1 MLDFF
6 GPRSYRG
13 RRVVLRRVLIG
24 ALLASVAAVFTGQAR
39 AATQVLMPNV
49 SYKRTVQFTAHGPV
63 ALNVITAPR
72 PGGLYQLK
80 PLLSNGTILG
90 KERVTDMEKDVSQT
104 ATVAGVNGDLFN
116 FKDGHPSG
124 MLMQNKVLQSPPY
137 RLRSS
142 VGIGTNGKLTVQR
155 VGLFGYWQGLGQR
168 RPLTGLNQPPRGDGT
183 SLFTPAWGATTPRIA
198 GVSEAVLQPFPPA
211 VPGGEL
217 TGTVTLQRTGGGTTI
232 PAGGA
237 VLLARGSQ
245 VSKLQQEAPV
255 GTPITTR
262 LILSP
267 DWIASGI
274 TDALGGGPV
283 IVRNGKAVWT
293 AGEDFLP
300 SQLGPRNPRTA
311 VGQRRDGKIIL
322 LAVDGR
328 RRGSSVGMTN
338 WELAQAMV
346 RLGAVTASALDAGGS
361 TTMAFD
367 GKLLNRPSDP
377 GGERPVAET
386 LAILYTGV
394 YAPAPALPVVSPN
407 GDGIAEKQQLSY
419 KVVRPSTVEASLVGP
434 GGVTA
439 LSDSGTRVPGVYT
452 FQWPGAA
459 KKMRHFHGVRRV
471 EGQRMRT
478 LDGEPLGRWRWV
490 VKATD
495 TGGQQSS
502 VERAF
507 WLNDT
512 LGFIRVAPRSVKLRK
527 RTRTAVVARFR
538 LAYPARVTPS
548 IWTTRGTLIRRLPTR
563 SLGAGTRAIAWS
575 GRFQNGRL
583 VYRGTYVFKV
593 FAQNAYGP
601 VDLNGRFVVRR

>member
-1 MLDFF
+1 
-6 GPRSYRG
+6 
-13 RRVVLRRVLIG
+13 VLRRILIG
-24 ALLASVAAVFTGQAR
+24 ALLASLGAVIAAPAR

-49 SYKRTVQFTAHGPV
+49 SYKRTVRFTAHGPV
-63 ALNVITAPR
+63 VLNVITAPR

-90 KERVTDMEKDVSQT
+90 KERVTDMQKEVSGT

-124 MLMQNKVLQSPPY
+124 MLMQNRVLQSPPY
-137 RLRSS
+137 RFRSS
-142 VGIGTNGKLTVQR
+142 VGMGPNGKLNVQR
-155 VGLFGYWQGLGQR
+155 VSFYGYWQGLGQR

-183 SLFTPAWGATTPRIA
+183 SLFTPSWGASTPRIP
-198 GVSEAVLQPFPPA
+198 GVAEAVLRPFPPA

-217 TGTVTLQRTGGGTTI
+217 AGTVTFQRTGGGTPI
-232 PAGGA
+232 PRDGA

-245 VSKLQQEAPV
+245 VAKLQQEATP
-255 GTPITTR
+255 GTQVLTR

-267 DWIASGI
+267 DWLASGV

-300 SQLGPRNPRTA
+300 TQLGPRNPRTA

-386 LAILYTGV
+386 LAVLYSGV

-407 GDGIAEKQQLSY
+407 GDGIAERQQLSY
-419 KVVRPSTVEASLVGP
+419 KVVRTSTVIASLVGP
-434 GGVTA
+434 GGATA
-439 LSDSGTRVPGVYT
+439 FTDTGTREPGIYN
-452 FQWPGAA
+452 FAWPSLT
-459 KKMRHFHGVRRV
+459 RR
-471 EGQRMRT
+471 RT
-478 LDGEPLGRWRWV
+478 QDDPLGRWRWV

-495 TGGQQSS
+495 TGGQESS
-502 VERAF
+502 VERSF

-527 RTRTAVVARFR
+527 KSRRAVTARFK
-538 LAYPARVTPS
+538 LAYAARVTPS

-563 SLGAGTRAIAWS
+563 NLGAGTRAISWN
-575 GRFQNGRL
+575 GRFSNGRL

-601 VDLNGRFVVRR
+601 VDLNQRFVVRR

>member
-1 MLDFF
+1 
-6 GPRSYRG
+6 
-13 RRVVLRRVLIG
+13 VLRRILIG
-24 ALLASVAAVFTGQAR
+24 ALLASLAASFASPVR

-49 SYKRTVQFTAHGPV
+49 SFKRTVQFTAHGPV
-63 ALNVITAPR
+63 VLNVITVPR

-90 KERVTDMEKDVSQT
+90 KERVTSMERGISNS

-124 MLMQNKVLQSPPY
+124 MLMQNGVLQSPPY
-137 RLRSS
+137 RFRSS
-142 VGIGTNGKLTVQR
+142 VGITSDGRLNVGR
-155 VGLFGYWQGLGQR
+155 VSFFGYWQGLGQR

-183 SLFTPAWGATTPRIA
+183 SLFTPAWGAATPRIP
-198 GVSEAVLQPFPPA
+198 GVVEAVLRPFPPA
-211 VPGGEL
+211 VTGKEL
-217 TGTVTLQRTGGGTTI
+217 SGFVYVQNNTGGGTPI
-232 PAGGA
+232 PRDGA
-237 VLLARGSQ
+237 VLVARGSQ
-245 VSKLQQEAPV
+245 VAKLAQEATV
-255 GTPITTR
+255 GTEIFTR

-267 DWIASGI
+267 DWPTSGV

-328 RRGSSVGMTN
+328 RRGLSVGLTN
-338 WELAQAMV
+338 WELAQALV

-386 LAILYTGV
+386 LAVLYTGV
-394 YAPAPALPVVSPN
+394 YAPPPTLPVVSPN
-407 GDGIAEKQQLSY
+407 GDGINERQQLSY
-419 KVVRPSTVEASLVGP
+419 KIVKPSTVTASLIGP
-434 GGVTA
+434 GGVTGFTETQSRPA
-439 LSDSGTRVPGVYT
+439 GVYGYS
-452 FQWPGAA
+452 WPSAA
-459 KKMRHFHGVRRV
+459 KRK
-471 EGQRMRT
+471 QAQ
-478 LDGEPLGRWRWV
+478 PLGRWRWV
-490 VKATD
+490 VSAEDQDGAT
-495 TGGQQSS
+495 SS

-512 LGFIRVAPRSVKLRK
+512 LGFMRVAPRAVKLRK
-527 RTRTAVVARFR
+527 KTRKAVVARFR
-538 LAYPARVTPS
+538 LAYSARVTPS
-548 IWTTRGTLIRRLPTR
+548 IWTTYGVLIRKLPART
-563 SLGAGTRAIAWS
+563 LAPGNRAIVWN
-575 GRFQNGRL
+575 GRFSNGRL

-601 VDLNGRFVVRR
+601 VDLNQRFVVRR

>member
-1 MLDFF
+1 M
-6 GPRSYRG
+6 
-13 RRVVLRRVLIG
+13 LRRILIG
-24 ALLASVAAVFTGQAR
+24 ALLASLAASFASPVR

-49 SYKRTVQFTAHGPV
+49 SFKRTVQFTAHGPV
-63 ALNVITAPR
+63 VLNVITAPR

-90 KERVTDMEKDVSQT
+90 KERVTSMERGISNS

-124 MLMQNKVLQSPPY
+124 MLMQNGVLQSPPY
-137 RLRSS
+137 RFRSS
-142 VGIGTNGKLTVQR
+142 VGITSDGRLNVGR
-155 VGLFGYWQGLGQR
+155 VSFFGYWQGLGQR

-183 SLFTPAWGATTPRIA
+183 SLFTPAWGAATPRIP
-198 GVSEAVLQPFPPA
+198 GVVEAVLRPFPPA
-211 VPGGEL
+211 VTGKEL
-217 TGTVTLQRTGGGTTI
+217 SGFVYVQNNTGGGTPI
-232 PAGGA
+232 PRDGA
-237 VLLARGSQ
+237 VLVARGSQ
-245 VSKLQQEAPV
+245 VAKLAQEATV
-255 GTPITTR
+255 GTEIFTR

-267 DWIASGI
+267 DWPTSGV

-328 RRGSSVGMTN
+328 RRGLSVGLTN

-386 LAILYTGV
+386 LAVLYTGV
-394 YAPAPALPVVSPN
+394 YAPPPTLPVVSPN
-407 GDGIAEKQQLSY
+407 DDGINERQQLSY
-419 KVVRPSTVEASLVGP
+419 KIVKPSTVTASLIGP
-434 GGVTA
+434 GGVTGFTETQSRPA
-439 LSDSGTRVPGVYT
+439 GVYGYS
-452 FQWPGAA
+452 WPSAA
-459 KKMRHFHGVRRV
+459 KRK
-471 EGQRMRT
+471 QAQ
-478 LDGEPLGRWRWV
+478 PLGRWRWV
-490 VKATD
+490 VSAEDQDGAT
-495 TGGQQSS
+495 SS

-512 LGFIRVAPRSVKLRK
+512 LGFMRVAPRAVKLRK
-527 RTRTAVVARFR
+527 KTRKAVVARFR
-538 LAYPARVTPS
+538 LAYSARVTPS
-548 IWTTRGTLIRRLPTR
+548 IWTTYGVLIRKLPART
-563 SLGAGTRAIAWS
+563 LAPGNRAIVWN
-575 GRFQNGRL
+575 GRFSNGRL

-601 VDLNGRFVVRR
+601 VDLNQRFVVRR

>member
-1 MLDFF
+1 M
-6 GPRSYRG
+6 
-13 RRVVLRRVLIG
+13 LRRILIG
-24 ALLASVAAVFTGQAR
+24 ALLASLGAVIASPAR

-63 ALNVITAPR
+63 VLNVITAPR
-72 PGGLYQLK
+72 PSGLYQLK

-90 KERVTDMEKDVSQT
+90 KERVTDMQKEVSGT

-124 MLMQNKVLQSPPY
+124 MLMQNRVLQSPPY
-137 RLRSS
+137 RFRSS
-142 VGIGTNGKLTVQR
+142 VGIGPNGKLNVQR
-155 VGLFGYWQGLGQR
+155 VSFYGYWQGLGQR

-183 SLFTPAWGATTPRIA
+183 SLFTPYWGASTPRIP
-198 GVSEAVLQPFPPA
+198 GVAEAVLKPFPPA

-217 TGTVTLQRTGGGTTI
+217 AGTVTFQRTGGGTAI
-232 PAGGA
+232 PRDGA

-245 VSKLQQEAPV
+245 VAKLQQEATP
-255 GTPITTR
+255 GTEVLTR

-267 DWIASGI
+267 DWLASGV

-300 SQLGPRNPRTA
+300 TQLGPRNPRTA

-386 LAILYTGV
+386 LAVLYSGV
-394 YAPAPALPVVSPN
+394 YAPAPTLPVVSPN
-407 GDGIAEKQQLSY
+407 GDGIAERQRLSY
-419 KVVRPSTVEASLVGP
+419 KVVRTSTVTASLVGP
-434 GGVTA
+434 GGATA
-439 LSDSGTRVPGVYT
+439 FTDTGTREPGIYN
-452 FQWPGAA
+452 FAWPSLT
-459 KKMRHFHGVRRV
+459 RR
-471 EGQRMRT
+471 RT
-478 LDGEPLGRWRWV
+478 QDDPLGRWRWV
-490 VKATD
+490 VNATD
-495 TGGQQSS
+495 TGGQESS
-502 VERAF
+502 VERSF

-527 RTRTAVVARFR
+527 KSRRAVTARFK
-538 LAYPARVTPS
+538 LAYAARVTPS
-548 IWTTRGTLIRRLPTR
+548 IWTTRGTLIRRLPTKN
-563 SLGAGTRAIAWS
+563 LAAGTRAISWN

-601 VDLNGRFVVRR
+601 VDLNQRFVVRR

>member
-1 MLDFF
+1 
-6 GPRSYRG
+6 
-13 RRVVLRRVLIG
+13 VLRRVVTG
-24 ALLASVAAVFTGQAR
+24 ALLASLAAALAGPAR
-39 AATQVLMPNV
+39 ASTQVLMPNV
-49 SYKRTVQFTAHGPV
+49 GYTRTLQFTANGPV
-63 ALNVITAPR
+63 VLHMITAPR

-90 KERVTDMEKDVSQT
+90 KERVTSMQRSASGS

-116 FKDGHPSG
+116 FKDGHPTG
-124 MLMQNKVLQSPPY
+124 MVMQNSVLQSPPY
-137 RLRSS
+137 RFRSS
-142 VGIGTNGKLTVQR
+142 VGITADGRLNVGR
-155 VGLFGYWQGLGQR
+155 VSFFGYWQGLGQR

-183 SLFTPAWGATTPRIA
+183 SLFTPAYGAATPRIP
-198 GVSEAVLQPFPPA
+198 GVVEAVVQQFPPA
-211 VPGGEL
+211 VPGQEL
-217 TGTVTLQRTGGGTTI
+217 TGVVSLQRSGGGTPI
-232 PAGGA
+232 PRKGA

-245 VSKLQQEAPV
+245 VSKLQQEATA
-255 GTPITTR
+255 GTPVVTR

-267 DWIASGI
+267 DWLASGV

-300 SQLGPRNPRTA
+300 TQLGPRNPRTA

-322 LAVDGR
+322 VAVDGR
-328 RRGSSVGMTN
+328 RRGYSVGMTN

-377 GGERPVAET
+377 GGERLVAET
-386 LAILYTGV
+386 LAVLYTGV
-394 YAPAPALPVVSPN
+394 YAPPPALPVLSPN
-407 GDGIAEKQQLSY
+407 GDGFAERQQLAY
-419 KVVRPSTVEASLVGP
+419 KIVAPSTVTTSLVGP

-439 LSDSGTRVPGVYT
+439 FTETDSRAAGVYS
-452 FQWPGAA
+452 FAWPSAA
-459 KKMRHFHGVRRV
+459 RRL
-471 EGQRMRT
+471 GQ
-478 LDGEPLGRWRWV
+478 DDPLGRWRWV
-490 VKATD
+490 VSATD
-495 TGGQQSS
+495 ADGRKSS

-512 LGFIRVAPRSVKLRK
+512 LGFMRVSPRAVKLRPRSRK
-527 RTRTAVVARFR
+527 AVVARFK
-538 LAYPARVTPS
+538 LAYTARVTPS
-548 IWTTRGTLIRRLPTR
+548 IWTTYGVLIRRLKARTLAPG
-563 SLGAGTRAIAWS
+563 SRAITWN

-601 VDLNGRFVVRR
+601 VELNQRFSIRR

>member
-1 MLDFF
+1 M
-6 GPRSYRG
+6 
-13 RRVVLRRVLIG
+13 LRRILIG
-24 ALLASVAAVFTGQAR
+24 ALLASLAASFASPVR

-49 SYKRTVQFTAHGPV
+49 SFKRTVQFTAHGPV
-63 ALNVITAPR
+63 VLNVITAPR

-80 PLLSNGTILG
+80 PLLSNGMILG
-90 KERVTDMEKDVSQT
+90 KERVTSMERGISNS

-124 MLMQNKVLQSPPY
+124 MLMQNGVLQSPPY
-137 RLRSS
+137 RFRSS
-142 VGIGTNGKLTVQR
+142 VGITSDGRLNVGR
-155 VGLFGYWQGLGQR
+155 VSFFGYWQGLGQR

-183 SLFTPAWGATTPRIA
+183 SLFTPAWGAATPRIP
-198 GVSEAVLQPFPPA
+198 GVVEAVLRPFPPA
-211 VPGGEL
+211 VTGKEL
-217 TGTVTLQRTGGGTTI
+217 SGFVYVQNNTGGGTPI
-232 PAGGA
+232 PRDGA
-237 VLLARGSQ
+237 VLVARGSQ
-245 VSKLQQEAPV
+245 VAKLAQEATV
-255 GTPITTR
+255 GTEIFTR

-267 DWIASGI
+267 DWPTSGV

-328 RRGSSVGMTN
+328 RRGLSVGLST

-386 LAILYTGV
+386 LAVLYTGV
-394 YAPAPALPVVSPN
+394 YAPPPTLPVVSPN
-407 GDGIAEKQQLSY
+407 GDGINERQQLSY
-419 KVVRPSTVEASLVGP
+419 KIVKPSTVTASLIGP
-434 GGVTA
+434 GGVTGFTETQSRPA
-439 LSDSGTRVPGVYT
+439 GVYGYS
-452 FQWPGAA
+452 WPSAA
-459 KKMRHFHGVRRV
+459 KRK
-471 EGQRMRT
+471 QAQ
-478 LDGEPLGRWRWV
+478 PLGRWRWV
-490 VKATD
+490 VSAEDQDGAT
-495 TGGQQSS
+495 SS

-512 LGFIRVAPRSVKLRK
+512 LGFMRVAPRAVKLRK
-527 RTRTAVVARFR
+527 KTRKAVVARFR
-538 LAYPARVTPS
+538 LAYSARVTPS
-548 IWTTRGTLIRRLPTR
+548 IWTTYGVLIRKLPART
-563 SLGAGTRAIAWS
+563 LAPGNRAIVWN
-575 GRFQNGRL
+575 GRFSNGRL

-601 VDLNGRFVVRR
+601 VDLNQRFVVRR